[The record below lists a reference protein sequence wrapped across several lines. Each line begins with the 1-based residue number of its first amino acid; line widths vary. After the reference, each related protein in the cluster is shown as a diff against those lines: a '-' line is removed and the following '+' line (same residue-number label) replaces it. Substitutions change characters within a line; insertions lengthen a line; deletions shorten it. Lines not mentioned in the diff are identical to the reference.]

1 MEEFKISTFILHY
14 SIYIYTSDNLE
25 FFVSFPNFDSPCIR
39 QNMYPRIRSLA
50 ILSYIY
56 IYIYVSF
63 LFGCKSAGN
72 FTIRMERRF
81 AASLSSA
88 STLRPPCI
96 YTIVALYAWK
106 LLTYADIRARRGG
119 GEDGRRGGRLATRQ
133 MEWNGIIR
141 GARRGMGEIVGEW
154 LSPDERVVYAW
165 NNRAFWNVN
174 PGLFWILEGLR
185 FPDMA

>member
-1 MEEFKISTFILHY
+1 MLNSSTINKTFFDRAFNYSYINELSRNLKFPRLFYITPYIYIHLIISNFSFRFRISTHPVY
-14 SIYIYTSDNLE
+14 A
-25 FFVSFPNFDSPCIR
+25 
-39 QNMYPRIRSLA
+39 RIRSLA
-50 ILSYIY
+50 ILSYIYIY

-133 MEWNGIIR
+133 ME
-141 GARRGMGEIVGEW
+141 
-154 LSPDERVVYAW
+154 
-165 NNRAFWNVN
+165 
-174 PGLFWILEGLR
+174 
-185 FPDMA
+185 

>member
-1 MEEFKISTFILHY
+1 MDLKIIKILFYIYLYISLFESWFFISFVSISTHLVYRICFP
-14 SIYIYTSDNLE
+14 E
-25 FFVSFPNFDSPCIR
+25 FACS
-39 QNMYPRIRSLA
+39 

-56 IYIYVSF
+56 IYMYVSF

-106 LLTYADIRARRGG
+106 LLTYADIYIYEEEGVGRGW
-119 GEDGRRGGRLATRQ
+119 LATRQ

-141 GARRGMGEIVGEW
+141 EKRGGDGRNCRRAALAGW
-154 LSPDERVVYAW
+154 TC
-165 NNRAFWNVN
+165 
-174 PGLFWILEGLR
+174 GLC
-185 FPDMA
+185 MK

>member
-1 MEEFKISTFILHY
+1 MLNSSTINKTFFDRAFNYSYINELSRNLKFPRLFYITPYIYIHLIISNFSFRFRISTHPVYARIC
-14 SIYIYTSDNLE
+14 IPE
-25 FFVSFPNFDSPCIR
+25 FARSPFS
-39 QNMYPRIRSLA
+39 PT
-50 ILSYIY
+50 YIY

-133 MEWNGIIR
+133 ME
-141 GARRGMGEIVGEW
+141 
-154 LSPDERVVYAW
+154 
-165 NNRAFWNVN
+165 
-174 PGLFWILEGLR
+174 
-185 FPDMA
+185 